1 MVWAFPQLDALIAF
15 TVALGVCL
23 LVAYFARAFFG
34 TLSGAVG
41 WIPYLGKVLSRSL
54 LDVEHKITSVMGRA
68 AVALESK
75 IGASWHATARLIDHI
90 GREIEAHAHL
100 IGQLALLLPFAGQ
113 VDAVYRLV
121 RFLQRR
127 ARAFERELVGIG
139 HDVLGR
145 VRAVERGIGADVLPR
160 IRGLEREIDHAVT
173 HDVGALRARTKAL
186 EREYE
191 RLYKWMRSHP
201 WTAVTGAFVGAVA
214 IALARLGLDWIRC
227 PTAKAVFKKRGCNL
241 WRDLD
246 RLLGLVG
253 EVALVTNICQ
263 VIPWLEEGF
272 SVVAAPLVSTLT
284 GIGAGLCGANSAPP
298 ELLPVTTLYVPSG
311 PDATLY
317 LP

>member
-1 MVWAFPQLDALIAF
+1 LVWAFPQLDALIAF

-100 IGQLALLLPFAGQ
+100 IGQLALLLPGASNI
-113 VDAVYRLV
+113 ASLYRLT
-121 RFLQRR
+121 RFLVQR
-127 ARAFERELVGIG
+127 AR
-139 HDVLGR
+139 
-145 VRAVERGIGADVLPR
+145 
-160 IRGLEREIDHAVT
+160 
-173 HDVGALRARTKAL
+173 AL

-298 ELLPVTTLYVPSG
+298 ELLPVTTLYIPSG